1 MTLALSLNN
10 IACEIDDRLLFSN
23 LTTQFNSG
31 DLVQIVGPNGA
42 GKTTLLR
49 ILTGISSNYEGEL
62 KWCDYPI
69 PSYEFYS
76 SLLYLGHLTGAK
88 ASLTP
93 MENLSWYFGLNGT
106 KGSNRTE
113 DVNESNSA
121 GGSSTS
127 EVSKDAIVAALAAV
141 GLNGYENVP
150 GFQMSAGQQRR
161 VALARLYISQAPL
174 WILDEPFTAID
185 KLGVANLE
193 KHFNQHRE
201 KGGIVVLTTHQ
212 SLSYAEPKV
221 VDLADYAGCER

>member
-10 IACEIDDRLLFSN
+10 IACEIDDRVLFSN
-23 LTTQFNSG
+23 LTVQFNSG

-49 ILTGISSNYEGEL
+49 ILTGISSNYEGQL
-62 KWCDYPI
+62 SWCGHPV

-76 SLLYLGHLTGAK
+76 SLLYIGHLTGAK

-93 MENLSWYFGLNGT
+93 LENLSWYFGLNGS
-106 KGSNRTE
+106 KAPGG
-113 DVNESNSA
+113 DES
-121 GGSSTS
+121 
-127 EVSKDAIVAALAAV
+127 VANAAAPITQASILQALEAV
-141 GLNGYENVP
+141 GLGGYENVP

-161 VALARLYISQAPL
+161 IALARLYLSKAPL

-193 KHFNQHRE
+193 KHFNKHRE
-201 KGGIVVLTTHQ
+201 QGGIVILTTHQ
-212 SLSYAEPKV
+212 SLSYAEPKM
-221 VDLADYAGCER
+221 VDLADYAGGELWGGER